1 MGQNER
7 SAGVG
12 WNGSKTGW
20 GHVGMDI
27 KSAGHVG
34 LVVISVPVQTS
45 ILLAAVSSNCV
56 RAGNGWPQTAL
67 WQH

>member
-1 MGQNER
+1 VGQNER

-27 KSAGHVG
+27 KSAGTG
-34 LVVISVPVQTS
+34 GIGCNFCARLDLYSASCSVVQ
-45 ILLAAVSSNCV
+45 LC
-56 RAGNGWPQTAL
+56 
-67 WQH
+67 